1 MSIERH
7 HGEVSE
13 RTGQTHIQLPCPTFW
28 PIVFA
33 FGVTLLLA
41 GLVTYWAVSAVG
53 FIVAL
58 TGAVRWWHN
67 VIPVEEHEL
76 VEIESERRPAPILA
90 EARSVLRLAA
100 GEHGHRV
107 HIPER
112 VHPYS
117 AGIKGGLA
125 GGVAMAILACLY
137 GLIAEHSIWYPINLL
152 AGVVIPGLG
161 NASLAQL
168 RAFDALAFVAAVVG
182 HGILSILVGVVYA
195 AIMPMFPKYAP
206 LWAGIL
212 VPLFWS
218 ALVATTLNVLNP
230 ALNGRI
236 SWPWFVACQVAF
248 GLVGGYVIARSTNI
262 STLQSRPLAQ
272 RAALHFPSDEH
283 PNTKA

>member
-1 MSIERH
+1 
-7 HGEVSE
+7 
-13 RTGQTHIQLPCPTFW
+13 
-28 PIVFA
+28 
-33 FGVTLLLA
+33 
-41 GLVTYWAVSAVG
+41 
-53 FIVAL
+53 
-58 TGAVRWWHN
+58 
-67 VIPVEEHEL
+67 
-76 VEIESERRPAPILA
+76 
-90 EARSVLRLAA
+90 
-100 GEHGHRV
+100 
-107 HIPER
+107 
-112 VHPYS
+112 
-117 AGIKGGLA
+117 
-125 GGVAMAILACLY
+125 
-137 GLIAEHSIWYPINLL
+137 

-168 RAFDALAFVAAVVG
+168 RAFDALAFVAAVIG

-272 RAALHFPSDEH
+272 R
-283 PNTKA
+283 